1 MGRDILEPSRGT
13 LPGYSVRE
21 SARARRVRL
30 VLSEDGG
37 LEEVVPRRFDRRKIP
52 GLLESKRAWIER
64 ASARIKDRTDARR
77 RRLEADPPRLPEW
90 IVLPAVGE
98 EWQVEYR
105 SRTKRAASSPKAA
118 ASVVRERSGE
128 RLVVTGDPD
137 DFDSCR
143 DALCRWLS
151 RRARRALVPWLE
163 ELALKHR
170 LAYGRIS
177 IRRQH
182 SRWASCS
189 QHNTIS
195 LNARLLFLSPDVVEH
210 VLLHELCHTVEMNHS
225 PRFWTLLGYHDPEC
239 RIHRRLL
246 RVAWTD
252 VPTWLDHEPTGP
264 AHPSAIT

>member
-1 MGRDILEPSRGT
+1 MARDVLQPLCGR

-30 VLSEDGG
+30 VMSAEGG
-37 LEEVVPRRFDRRKIP
+37 LEVVVPRRFDQRKIP
-52 GLLESKRAWIER
+52 GLLESKRDWIER
-64 ASARIKDRTDARR
+64 AGTRIKDRTEARR
-77 RRLEADPPRLPEW
+77 RRLEADPPRLPER

-98 EWQVEYR
+98 EWRVEYR
-105 SRTKRAASSPKAA
+105 PQTARAASPPKAA
-118 ASVVRERSGE
+118 ASVVRERSGG

-137 DFDSCR
+137 DFGSCR

-151 RRARRALVPWLE
+151 RRARRVLVPRLE

-177 IRRQH
+177 IRHQH

-189 QHNTIS
+189 RRNTIS
-195 LNARLLFLSPDVVEH
+195 LNARLLFLPPGVVEH

-239 RIHRRLL
+239 RVHRKLL
-246 RVAWTD
+246 RAAWTA
-252 VPTWLDHEPTGP
+252 VPTWLDHGP
-264 AHPSAIT
+264 GEALL